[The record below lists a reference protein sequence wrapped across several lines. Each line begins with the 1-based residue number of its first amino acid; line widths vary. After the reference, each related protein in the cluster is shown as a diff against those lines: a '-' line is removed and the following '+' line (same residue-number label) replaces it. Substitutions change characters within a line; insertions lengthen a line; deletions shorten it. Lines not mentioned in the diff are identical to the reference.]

1 MVKLNVTIAEIIKE
15 TSDVKTFRLKFN
27 NGEGMPF
34 LPGQFIMVAL
44 ESNPKI
50 AKAYSI
56 SSSSENKE
64 FLEITVKIYSNG
76 KFSPL
81 LDKAKVGNILIINGP
96 FGHFNYRKDIGN
108 KLVLIYGGAGIA
120 PFRSIIKTV
129 ADNKWNT
136 EITLIG
142 CYKKPED
149 IIYKKEMNKW
159 KIKNIITITRP
170 ETSEEEWDGCTG
182 RINKE
187 MISANV
193 DKGSV
198 FYLCGPNEMV
208 DGLREA
214 LDSIGVSKENIKFE
228 RWG

>member
-1 MVKLNVTIAEIIKE
+1 
-15 TSDVKTFRLKFN
+15 
-27 NGEGMPF
+27 
-34 LPGQFIMVAL
+34 
-44 ESNPKI
+44 
-50 AKAYSI
+50 
-56 SSSSENKE
+56 
-64 FLEITVKIYSNG
+64 
-76 KFSPL
+76 
-81 LDKAKVGNILIINGP
+81 
-96 FGHFNYRKDIGN
+96 
-108 KLVLIYGGAGIA
+108 
-120 PFRSIIKTV
+120 
-129 ADNKWNT
+129 
-136 EITLIG
+136 
-142 CYKKPED
+142 
-149 IIYKKEMNKW
+149 MNKW

-208 DGLREA
+208 DGLRET